1 MGRDA
6 VVLFLGVVDVGKVLL
21 LLRMVLGDV
30 VLLL

>member
-1 MGRDA
+1 MGRGA
-6 VVLFLGVVDVGKVLL
+6 VVLFLGVADARKVLL